1 MEKRAA
7 IYKIAISYA
16 NGRDVVI
23 YNSFESITD
32 MIKNYTQYNDVK
44 NMRVKPNSFLK
55 DEKLKIATY
64 ISQYLG

>member
-1 MEKRAA
+1 MTTYE
-7 IYKIAISYA
+7 ITVNYA
-16 NGRDVVI
+16 NGRNVVI
-23 YNSFESITD
+23 YNSFESIID

-44 NMRVKPNSFLK
+44 NMKVKPNTFLK